1 MAVNFMSLDRL
12 HSDLDDDQ
20 FAAVTAP
27 LGDALCIANA
37 GAGKTRVLTYRVALF
52 LAQNVPAS
60 SICMLTF
67 TRKAA
72 EEMRDRIKEMRELF
86 VTKLSNL
93 GVKRDFSFISQQYG
107 MFSFSGL
114 SKEQVARLKDEFG
127 IYIVGSG
134 RISVAGITTSNIDP
148 LCEAIAKVL

>member
-27 LGDALCIANA
+27 LGNALCIANA

-52 LAQNVPAS
+52 LAQNVSAS

-72 EEMRDRIKEMRELF
+72 EEMRDRIC
-86 VTKLSNL
+86 KLL
-93 GVKRDFSFISQQYG
+93 GVDTVDIVSGTFHDIACMDTRDFSHERKYPC
-107 MFSFSGL
+107 L
-114 SKEQVARLKDEFG
+114 L
-127 IYIVGSG
+127 
-134 RISVAGITTSNIDP
+134 
-148 LCEAIAKVL
+148 L

>member
-1 MAVNFMSLDRL
+1 MKISVRSYISNPPAHGAKIVTTVL
-12 HSDLDDDQ
+12 SDPELR
-20 FAAVTAP
+20 AMWV
-27 LGDALCIANA
+27 
-37 GAGKTRVLTYRVALF
+37 KEV
-52 LAQNVPAS
+52 
-60 SICMLTF
+60 
-67 TRKAA
+67 